1 MAILIGRLSND
12 VFPVVQHI
20 IESDQEECSKAT
32 WDMLNT
38 TYAEK
43 GFNYKAQLIIELA
56 TLTSGSFADIQAYAN
71 HHLELCR
78 RIVNLGGLSLE
89 DFSPAVFLNGLGTQ
103 YSLWATGARSKA
115 RKDGPPRV
123 SDLLAELVDEE
134 RLINRDSTTSVAL
147 LNNQASSRPR
157 CSGCGRQSHASSRCW
172 RLHPELRP
180 RTTKASGGKP
190 QTPGNQPD
198 RLPGGRTTSFSL
210 LGISKETVSSI
221 ALPALGLSG
230 QWFIDN
236 GANSHSFCGSKE
248 AFSSYHM
255 IPPGRL
261 VEGVGGIV
269 QVLGIGDIIF
279 HARFSSGA
287 INFLKLRGVQHT
299 LGLPASLIFGQLFSQ
314 CGYDFS
320 FVSGQLFHLISG
332 AILAE
337 TSNVKG
343 LYALK
348 LSEIQLTAY
357 LTFTTE
363 TLVDLWHRCLG
374 HIFYQ
379 CMRILANQLKIQLLE
394 EALLTCHICYE
405 ANIQRGVNYTPK
417 MRAAG
422 IGDKIHGDLVGPI
435 LPPGEGG
442 YRYFLLLT
450 DDRTRGRWI
459 YHLRHKSEALSCLQ
473 QYYQLIRTQAN
484 KTIKAYGLDGG
495 TELANN
501 ATKHWAAS
509 QGISLEFITRY
520 TPESNGVS
528 ERSNGLVERIA
539 RVLLTGAPEVDIAWW
554 PEATRAAVYLLNR
567 LPSISLENQTP
578 LDAFSWLVNGDGSNS
593 DNFFTNYSGLRVWG
607 CCITCHI
614 P

>member
-248 AFSSYHM
+248 AFSSYHS
-255 IPPGRL
+255 IPPGRS
-261 VEGVGGIV
+261 VEGVGGAV
-269 QVLGIGDIIF
+269 QVLGIGDITL
-279 HARFSSGA
+279 HARLSSGA
-287 INFLKLRGVQHT
+287 INLLKLTGVQHT
-299 LGLPASLIFGQLFSQ
+299 PGLPASLISGRLLSQ
-314 CGYDFS
+314 RGYDFS
-320 FVSGQLFHLISG
+320 LISGQLSHPASG
-332 AILAE
+332 TILAE
-337 TSNVKG
+337 TTNIRG

-348 LSEIQLTAY
+348 LSEPQPIAY
-357 LTFTTE
+357 LTTNTE
-363 TLVDLWHRCLG
+363 ATVDLWHRRLG
-374 HIFYQ
+374 HIPYQ
-379 CMRILANQLKIQLLE
+379 RMKTLASQLKIQLPEGTLP
-394 EALLTCHICYE
+394 ACHTCRI
-405 ANIQRGVNYTPK
+405 ANIQ
-417 MRAAG
+417 
-422 IGDKIHGDLVGPI
+422 
-435 LPPGEGG
+435 
-442 YRYFLLLT
+442 
-450 DDRTRGRWI
+450 
-459 YHLRHKSEALSCLQ
+459 
-473 QYYQLIRTQAN
+473 
-484 KTIKAYGLDGG
+484 
-495 TELANN
+495 
-501 ATKHWAAS
+501 
-509 QGISLEFITRY
+509 
-520 TPESNGVS
+520 
-528 ERSNGLVERIA
+528 
-539 RVLLTGAPEVDIAWW
+539 
-554 PEATRAAVYLLNR
+554 
-567 LPSISLENQTP
+567 
-578 LDAFSWLVNGDGSNS
+578 
-593 DNFFTNYSGLRVWG
+593 
-607 CCITCHI
+607 
-614 P
+614 